1 MIKMNQLMHNGI
13 YISKL
18 KHKQGLKVYVRDEPF
33 KLTALQEQMA
43 IAWVKKLET
52 SYAEDTVFIHNFFE
66 DFTKTFDIDPNIDYR
81 EFDFSEIITYL
92 QEEKHKKESL
102 SREEVKRLR
111 EERKKNRE
119 NLRERF
125 GYASVDGERIPITNY
140 VAEPSSIFVGRGNH
154 PLRGRWKEGP
164 RQSDITLNLSP
175 NAPRPD
181 GEWKETVWQP
191 NVLWIAK
198 WNDKL
203 RGKEKYVWLSDT
215 YIVKQEREIRKF
227 DKAYELEKN
236 IKPLRKHI
244 VKNLISKVDKRRK
257 IATVCYLIDK
267 LCLRVGDEKEQDELN
282 TVGATTLEP
291 KHITFSEKNKVSFD
305 FLGKDAVRWQK
316 TVVLHPLVISNL
328 KEFMESSSSTIFY
341 GVRSDNVSQFL
352 DEVAPGTSAKVFRT
366 YHATNSVKKQLKE
379 NVTINEKA
387 DFIKKYVAT
396 MANLQAAKV
405 CNHKRKLPKRWQSSL
420 EKKQERL
427 NKLQARNRS
436 SVNKLKLEIKNYK
449 AKKEKQLQSSL
460 EKKQERLNKLQARNR
475 NSIDKLKHQIS
486 AYKLTKDY
494 NLRTSLKSYID
505 PRVYYTWCKKVD
517 FDWKKYYPKALQE
530 KFIWVEQMD
539 N

>member
-1 MIKMNQLMHNGI
+1 MHNGI

-66 DFTKTFDIDPNIDYR
+66 DFIKTFDIDPNIDYR
-81 EFDFSEIITYL
+81 EFNFSEIITYL

-111 EERKKNRE
+111 DERKKNRE

-125 GYASVDGERIPITNY
+125 GYASVDGDRIPITNY

-181 GEWKETVWQP
+181 GEWK
-191 NVLWIAK
+191 NI
-198 WNDKL
+198 
-203 RGKEKYVWLSDT
+203 T

-227 DKAYELEKN
+227 DKAHELEKN

-244 VKNLISKVDKRRK
+244 VKNLISEEDKRRK

-291 KHITFSEKNKVSFD
+291 KHITFSKKNKVSFD

-328 KEFMESSSSTIFY
+328 KEFMEYSSSTIFY

-366 YHATNSVKKQLKE
+366 YHATNSVKKHLKE

-396 MANLQAAKV
+396 IANLQAAKA

-420 EKKQERL
+420 EKKQEKL
-427 NKLQARNRS
+427 KKLQARNSS

-460 EKKQERLNKLQARNR
+460 EKKQEKLKKLQARNR

-505 PRVYYTWCKKVD
+505 PRVYYTWCKNVD

-530 KFIWVEQMD
+530 KFTWIEQMD